1 MDPAGFYCKDNKW
14 LYILGRMFLQRVSS
28 FAINWSLQRA
38 EIIFRG
44 NKFSFLNMEV
54 FITGFGPF
62 TGHPINPSWLLVR
75 HLPDRISINDG
86 EIARLRK
93 HQLPVDYRFIDR
105 LYNNNN
111 NNNNNNHKDH
121 VISAQTTLIVHVGVS
136 GVAKEMLLERQAF
149 NQSKGK
155 DISAPHVRVI
165 TAHTQ

>member
-1 MDPAGFYCKDNKW
+1 
-14 LYILGRMFLQRVSS
+14 
-28 FAINWSLQRA
+28 
-38 EIIFRG
+38 
-44 NKFSFLNMEV
+44 MEV

-62 TGHPINPSWLLVR
+62 TGHPINPSWLVVR
-75 HLPDRISINDG
+75 HLPDRISINGG

-111 NNNNNNHKDH
+111 NNNHKDH

-136 GVAKEMLLERQAF
+136 GVAEEMLLERQAF

-155 DISAPHVRVI
+155 DISGYQPPHGRVI
-165 TAHTQ
+165 TTHTQSNILYCPLGKLNYGKCIRGTTITQT